1 MYTSISTFRP
11 ALLCLLLL
19 SGSAWA
25 QTSAAQAGGFFADGS
40 ASTSASSAVTRVED
54 ARQLPEDTYV
64 TLEGYIIGSANSNDP
79 EEYMFQDAS
88 GSIKVEIS
96 ASKWRGQKVTPK
108 TKIRIVGEVDHNILK
123 NSTEIEVKQLDII
136 SAP

>member
-64 TLEGYIIGSANSNDP
+64 TLEGYIIGSANSSIV
-79 EEYMFQDAS
+79 FITSHCCSTTTFLAS
-88 GSIKVEIS
+88 SSGLAYLDLEIS
-96 ASKWRGQKVTPK
+96 YKFF
-108 TKIRIVGEVDHNILK
+108 I
-123 NSTEIEVKQLDII
+123 
-136 SAP
+136 